1 MLSTKSLLAAL
12 LAATILP
19 AAAQKAAEGSFIS
32 PLPPETVLVEDGK
45 VRVDAADF
53 EGNILRVPKERRP
66 GFRMSYDRVAA
77 VVDNVF
83 VTRSM
88 AQKARDLGLDKDP
101 AVQARMKQV
110 QDAFLAELYVQK
122 LEDDGALPDLDKRAR
137 ELYAVDKEKY
147 LTDEE
152 DRVQQILVGNT
163 CYSNLEARDIA
174 RKAYEEAKAG
184 KEDFLTLA
192 AKYSD
197 KGEKANKG
205 GDIGIG
211 PVKRLVAPV
220 REALAKMKP
229 GDISEPVESPFG
241 WHVLKLLERKPAAQ
255 KPYEAVKAEI
265 IANEKALAQRKK
277 TEDALAA
284 IRGST
289 TVTLHKDKVTQ
300 LVAPGIDMDELSRK
314 AREANQAKPGKAA
327 PAPSK

>member
-1 MLSTKSLLAAL
+1 MMFRKSLLAAL
-12 LAATILP
+12 LAATTLP
-19 AAAQKAAEGSFIS
+19 ATAQKVADPAFAS

-53 EGNILRVPKERRP
+53 EGNILRVPKERRAQ
-66 GFRMSYDRVAA
+66 FRMSYDRVAA

-83 VTRSM
+83 VARSM
-88 AQKARDLGLDKDP
+88 AQKARDLGLDRDP
-101 AVQARMKQV
+101 AVQARMKQL
-110 QDAFLAELYVQK
+110 QDGFLAELYVQK
-122 LEDDGALPDLDKRAR
+122 LEDEGGLPDLDRRAR
-137 ELYAVDKEKY
+137 EIYAVDKEKY
-147 LTDEE
+147 LSDEE
-152 DRVQQILVGNT
+152 DRVQQILIGNV
-163 CYSNLEARDIA
+163 CYSNLEAKEIA
-174 RKAYEEAKAG
+174 RRAYEEAKSG

-241 WHVLKLLERKPAAQ
+241 FHVLKLLERKPAQ
-255 KPYEAVKAEI
+255 PKPYDAVKAEI
-265 IANEKALAQRKK
+265 IAGEKALAQRKR

-284 IRGST
+284 VRGSP
-289 TVTLHKDKVTQ
+289 TVTIYKDNVAK
-300 LVAPGIDMDELSRK
+300 LVAPGIDVDELSRK
-314 AREANQAKPGKAA
+314 ARAAHEDTPGKAA
-327 PAPSK
+327 PATPK